1 MKKRIL
7 LLLIFMGAL
16 YLLPICFRPLMAPD
30 EFRYAEIPREMLET
44 GDFITPRLLSC
55 RYFEK
60 PPMGYWLTASSF
72 RIFGLNVFALRIV
85 PVLGALLSAAL
96 LGWWCLRRKLPREAA
111 VDVAFLYLACG
122 MVWIVGTFATLDSLF
137 CMWITATLVF
147 FSVAMESDVPREKW
161 GCLAAAGVA
170 LGCGFLTK
178 GFLAY
183 ALPGLAVAGYL
194 IWQKRWKDIITL
206 PWLPLGVSLLVIAP
220 WAAAIHRAEP
230 DFWNY
235 FVIHEHFR
243 RFTDS
248 AEGQH
253 EAPFWLLLPFL
264 AGGIF
269 PAFFPVV
276 TSAFT
281 TRKEAWK
288 KLWTGPD
295 MRFALCALLL
305 PLIFLSCSD
314 GKLPTYVLPCFA
326 PAAMA
331 GILILSAA
339 DPEKTPSALKK
350 LTVVCSVIVII
361 AGSLIL
367 LSEVFYLLWGTG
379 FVPVLPLGVALWLP
393 LATTLTLGAVAAG
406 TFLFISRR
414 RKQPEPAWGF
424 MLYAL
429 PVLFGVWF
437 FPGFTA
443 SFKMPEF
450 ELLDLASQTARRTA
464 ARPQV
469 FTTSKLMQAAAWCYR
484 DSHIL
489 LLNSLGEMEYG
500 HKAAVKHGEKPLMHT
515 HAEVWKMLCSPG
527 RKRDVLIVLIEEDL
541 EKHRRFLPPGGEK
554 LSTSGEVCALYY
566 PSPGKKEGRN

>member
-7 LLLIFMGAL
+7 LLLIFTGAL
-16 YLLPICFRPLMAPD
+16 YLLPICFRPLMTPD

-44 GDFITPRLLSC
+44 GDFITPRLFSC

-60 PPMGYWLTASSF
+60 PPMGYWLTAASF
-72 RIFGLNVFALRIV
+72 KLFGLNVFALRIV

-96 LGWWCLRRKLPREAA
+96 LGWWCLKRKLPREAA
-111 VDVAFLYLACG
+111 VDVSFLYLACG

-147 FSVAMESDVPREKW
+147 FSVAMESDSPREKW
-161 GCLAAAGVA
+161 GCLAAAGIA

-183 ALPGLAVAGYL
+183 ALPGLAVAACL
-194 IWQKRWKDIITL
+194 VWQKRWKDIFTL
-206 PWLPLGVSLLVIAP
+206 PWLPLGVSFLVIAP
-220 WAAAIHRAEP
+220 WALALHRAEP

-235 FVIHEHFR
+235 FVVHEHLR

-248 AEGQH
+248 ADGQH

-264 AGGIF
+264 AGGVF

-288 KLWTGPD
+288 KLWRSPD
-295 MRFALCALLL
+295 MRFALCALFL

-326 PAAMA
+326 PAVMA
-331 GILILSAA
+331 GILILNAA
-339 DPEKTPSALKK
+339 DPEKTPPALEK
-350 LTVVCSVIVII
+350 LTIASAVVVIV

-379 FVPVLPLGVALWLP
+379 FVPVLPLEVALWFP
-393 LATTLTLGAVAAG
+393 LVTTLAFGAVAAG
-406 TFLFISRR
+406 TFLFINRR
-414 RKQPEPAWGF
+414 RKMPEPAWGF

-429 PVLFGVWF
+429 PVLFGAWF
-437 FPGFTA
+437 LPGVTA

-450 ELLDLASQTARRTA
+450 ELLDLASQAARKNS

-469 FTTSKLMQAAAWCYR
+469 FTTSKLMHAVAWCYR
-484 DSHIL
+484 DRRIL

-500 HKAAVKHGEKPLMHT
+500 HKAAVRHGEKPLMYGYG
-515 HAEVWKMLCSPG
+515 EVSEMLNSPG
-527 RKRDVLIVLIEEDL
+527 RRKSVLIVLREDDFKKIRPL
-541 EKHRRFLPPGGEK
+541 LPPGGEK
-554 LSTSGEVCALYY
+554 LVTQGEVCALYF
-566 PSPGKKEGRN
+566 PSPKEEKPRK